1 MKARWMLFLLLC
13 AGVLNAAAEQTSE
26 KTKAKEEG
34 VTMCRSLDELKQAKA
49 RGDLFINI
57 GSEFSS
63 SYYVRIGS
71 DYKGPFQSLATAK
84 KVLEEYRKKAKETG
98 VNLDNYQ
105 GKDVVYNPGLVIFP
119 FVELAPE
126 KKVLFT
132 VPEGKTVD
140 SSKVM
145 IHPEPLVF
153 NGIKFGRIV
162 LGQQGPYFAVTGQA
176 SSRAIVSLPTD
187 SLKFWVGAA
196 VIGAKGSTLWKSY
209 GSADSDLGFKCIDKI
224 APTTDKPEFLLV
236 FMLAE
241 GKLKEMIRPS
251 KAIPEM
257 NASPYDYHVLCSAAL
272 DVGPDW
278 FPPIRNEVMDEYQNE
293 LKKYEDAEVDKKLK
307 SLKKQ

>member
-162 LGQQGPYFAVTGQA
+162 LGQQGP
-176 SSRAIVSLPTD
+176 
-187 SLKFWVGAA
+187 
-196 VIGAKGSTLWKSY
+196 
-209 GSADSDLGFKCIDKI
+209 
-224 APTTDKPEFLLV
+224 
-236 FMLAE
+236 
-241 GKLKEMIRPS
+241 
-251 KAIPEM
+251 
-257 NASPYDYHVLCSAAL
+257 
-272 DVGPDW
+272 
-278 FPPIRNEVMDEYQNE
+278 
-293 LKKYEDAEVDKKLK
+293 
-307 SLKKQ
+307 